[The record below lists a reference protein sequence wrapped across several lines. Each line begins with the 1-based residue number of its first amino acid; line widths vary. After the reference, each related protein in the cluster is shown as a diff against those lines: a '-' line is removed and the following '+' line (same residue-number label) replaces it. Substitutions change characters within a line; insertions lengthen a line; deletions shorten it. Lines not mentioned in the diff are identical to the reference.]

1 MHVLQGLK
9 RLFQF
14 VFDADTYCLLWLA
27 VRNRFRRPGL
37 AASDP
42 DTPREKQAKAVNAR

>member
-27 VRNRFRRPGL
+27 VRNYFRRSG
-37 AASDP
+37 ATSSDP
-42 DTPREKQAKAVNAR
+42 AAESKKQAKAVNAQ